1 MKVVLRSDV
10 DNVGKKGD
18 IVDVSAGFGRN
29 YLLRR
34 GLAFTATEGATAQA
48 TAMRRSRDLN
58 DAKERSAGEEVA
70 RVLVP
75 KVITITAK
83 AGTEGRLF
91 GSVTSADVVDAI
103 AAQAGI
109 ELDRR
114 KLHLAEPI
122 KTLGTHEV
130 PARLHPDVE
139 FAITVEV
146 VSTHPS
152 PEHPPTVPRSGP
164 TMHRV
169 FPKRAPTRPPTNGI
183 CPLATHKSVPQG

>member
-1 MKVVLRSDV
+1 MRVVLRSDV
-10 DNVGKKGD
+10 SNVGKKGD

-34 GLAFTATEGATAQA
+34 GLAFQATAGATAQA
-48 TAMRRSRDLN
+48 TSMRRARDLN

-75 KVITITAK
+75 KVITIPAK
-83 AGTEGRLF
+83 AGAEGRLF
-91 GSVTSADVVDAI
+91 GSVTTADVVDAV
-103 AAQAGI
+103 ASQTGI

-130 PARLHPDVE
+130 PARLHPEVE

-146 VSTHPS
+146 VAS
-152 PEHPPTVPRSGP
+152 
-164 TMHRV
+164 
-169 FPKRAPTRPPTNGI
+169 
-183 CPLATHKSVPQG
+183 

>member
-1 MKVVLRSDV
+1 MRVVLRSDV
-10 DNVGKKGD
+10 SNVGKKGD

-34 GLAFTATEGATAQA
+34 GLAFQATDGATAQA
-48 TAMRRSRDLN
+48 TVMRRARDLH

-83 AGTEGRLF
+83 AGAEGRLF
-91 GSVTSADVVDAI
+91 GSVTTADVVDAV
-103 AAQAGI
+103 ASQTGI

-122 KTLGTHEV
+122 KTVGTHEV
-130 PARLHPDVE
+130 PARLHPEVE

-146 VSTHPS
+146 S
-152 PEHPPTVPRSGP
+152 
-164 TMHRV
+164 
-169 FPKRAPTRPPTNGI
+169 
-183 CPLATHKSVPQG
+183 AT

>member
-1 MKVVLRSDV
+1 MRVVLRSDV
-10 DNVGKKGD
+10 SNVGKKGD
-18 IVDVSAGFGRN
+18 IVEVAAGFGRN

-34 GLAFTATEGATAQA
+34 GLAFQATDGATAQA
-48 TAMRRSRDLN
+48 TVMRRARHLH

-75 KVITITAK
+75 KVITIAAK
-83 AGTEGRLF
+83 AGAEGRLF
-91 GSVTSADVVDAI
+91 GSVTTADVVDAV
-103 AAQAGI
+103 ASQTGI

-130 PARLHPDVE
+130 PARLHPEVE

-146 VSTHPS
+146 S
-152 PEHPPTVPRSGP
+152 
-164 TMHRV
+164 
-169 FPKRAPTRPPTNGI
+169 
-183 CPLATHKSVPQG
+183 AT

>member
-1 MKVVLRSDV
+1 MRVVLRSDV
-10 DNVGKKGD
+10 SNVGKKGD

-34 GLAFTATEGATAQA
+34 GLAFQATAGATAQA
-48 TAMRRSRDLN
+48 TSMRRARDLN

-75 KVITITAK
+75 KVITIPAK
-83 AGTEGRLF
+83 AGAEGRLF
-91 GSVTSADVVDAI
+91 GSVTTADVVDAV
-103 AAQAGI
+103 ASQTGI

-114 KLHLAEPI
+114 KLHLAEPL

-130 PARLHPDVE
+130 PARLHPEVE

-146 VSTHPS
+146 T
-152 PEHPPTVPRSGP
+152 
-164 TMHRV
+164 
-169 FPKRAPTRPPTNGI
+169 
-183 CPLATHKSVPQG
+183 AT

>member
-1 MKVVLRSDV
+1 MRVVLRSDV
-10 DNVGKKGD
+10 SNVGKKGD

-34 GLAFTATEGATAQA
+34 GLAFQASAGATAQA
-48 TAMRRSRDLN
+48 TSMRRARDLN

-75 KVITITAK
+75 KVITIPAK
-83 AGTEGRLF
+83 AGAEGRLF
-91 GSVTSADVVDAI
+91 GSVTTADVVDAV
-103 AAQAGI
+103 ASQTGI

-130 PARLHPDVE
+130 PARLHPEVE

-146 VSTHPS
+146 T
-152 PEHPPTVPRSGP
+152 
-164 TMHRV
+164 
-169 FPKRAPTRPPTNGI
+169 
-183 CPLATHKSVPQG
+183 AT

>member
-10 DNVGKKGD
+10 ADVGKKGD
-18 IVDVSAGFGRN
+18 IVDVAAGFARN

-34 GLAFTATEGATAQA
+34 GLAFQATAGATAQA
-48 TAMRRSRDLN
+48 TAMRRSRDVN

-83 AGTEGRLF
+83 AGNEGRLF
-91 GSVTSADVVDAI
+91 GSVTSADVVDAG
-103 AAQAGI
+103 ASQTGN

-114 KLHLAEPI
+114 KLNLAEPI

-130 PARLHPDVE
+130 PVRLHPEVE

-146 VSTHPS
+146 VAS
-152 PEHPPTVPRSGP
+152 
-164 TMHRV
+164 
-169 FPKRAPTRPPTNGI
+169 
-183 CPLATHKSVPQG
+183 

>member
-1 MKVVLRSDV
+1 MKLVLRSDI

-18 IVDVSAGFGRN
+18 IVDVSAGYGRN

-91 GSVTSADVVDAI
+91 GSVTSADIVDAI

-109 ELDRR
+109 DLDRR

-130 PARLHPDVE
+130 PARLHPEVE

-146 VSTHPS
+146 VAS
-152 PEHPPTVPRSGP
+152 
-164 TMHRV
+164 
-169 FPKRAPTRPPTNGI
+169 
-183 CPLATHKSVPQG
+183 

>member
-1 MKVVLRSDV
+1 MRVVLRSDV
-10 DNVGKKGD
+10 SNVGKKGD

-34 GLAFTATEGATAQA
+34 GLAFQATAGATAQA
-48 TAMRRSRDLN
+48 TSMRRARDLN

-75 KVITITAK
+75 KVITIPAK
-83 AGTEGRLF
+83 AGAEGRLF
-91 GSVTSADVVDAI
+91 GSVTTADVVDAV
-103 AAQAGI
+103 ASQTGI

-122 KTLGTHEV
+122 KMLGTHEV
-130 PARLHPDVE
+130 PARLHPEVE

-146 VSTHPS
+146 T
-152 PEHPPTVPRSGP
+152 
-164 TMHRV
+164 
-169 FPKRAPTRPPTNGI
+169 
-183 CPLATHKSVPQG
+183 AT